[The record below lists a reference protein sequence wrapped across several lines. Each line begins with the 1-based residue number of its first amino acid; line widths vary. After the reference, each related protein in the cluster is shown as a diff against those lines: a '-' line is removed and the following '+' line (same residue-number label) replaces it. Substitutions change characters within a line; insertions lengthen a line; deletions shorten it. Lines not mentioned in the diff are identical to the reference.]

1 MTIDSEV
8 RHVTK
13 PGANLFLELGFS
25 AAEAK
30 KLHAA
35 SRQQI
40 NDRRLLEQHTTRKPR
55 TQRNGRPLAPRR
67 VR

>member
-13 PGANLFLELGFS
+13 PDANLFLELGFS

-35 SRQQI
+35 SRQQ
-40 NDRRLLEQHTTRKPR
+40 EHEHRKFK
-55 TQRNGRPLAPRR
+55 RPLQARQAPGKPGKPDTTS
-67 VR
+67 

>member
-13 PGANLFLELGFS
+13 PDANLFLELGFS

-35 SRQQI
+35 SRQQ
-40 NDRRLLEQHTTRKPR
+40 EH
-55 TQRNGRPLAPRR
+55 GA
-67 VR
+67 